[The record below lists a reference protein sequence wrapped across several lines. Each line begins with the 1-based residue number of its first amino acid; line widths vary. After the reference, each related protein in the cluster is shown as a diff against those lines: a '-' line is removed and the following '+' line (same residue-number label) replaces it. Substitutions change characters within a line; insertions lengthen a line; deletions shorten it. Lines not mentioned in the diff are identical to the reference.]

1 MKLPFRFFR
10 GELNG
15 YYIRAFLLS
24 RNAAVADIVAELA
37 YQARMA
43 WKLGSEVTAEEDPI
57 RDEDLVGIAKFA
69 GVNRPIQY
77 LENSL
82 GAQKLTQSHI
92 VNGKERSERG
102 LFDMVNENFAFAHVD
117 ADEYASDIV
126 TEATSTRRAGLV
138 PEGQAPVGYVAYGT
152 TVFNDDGSIIPGSIL
167 SAPPGD
173 GTPYSEYYGDRFLFL
188 EETFHSD
195 SAMSVE
201 LFKEYFEHVMRLRRG
216 WSGIS
221 ELAYL
226 AGLLGGGYITGLELT
241 AIDYYYMLSYSLDN
255 EVIITNKS
263 GRLAAWQ
270 RIMEKRFP
278 DFVLHEREV
287 A

>member
-15 YYIRAFLLS
+15 YFIRAFLLS
-24 RNAAVADIVAELA
+24 RNEAVADIVAELA

-43 WKLGSEVTAEEDPI
+43 WKLASEVSAEEDPI

-82 GAQKLTQSHI
+82 GAEKMTQSHI

-102 LFDMVNENFAFAHVD
+102 LFDMVAENFGFAHVD
-117 ADEYASDIV
+117 ADEYATDIV
-126 TEATSTRRAGLV
+126 TEATSSRRAGLV

-167 SAPPGD
+167 SAPPDD
-173 GTPYSEYYGDRFLFL
+173 GTPYSEYYGDKFLFF
-188 EETFHSD
+188 EETFHSNT
-195 SAMSVE
+195 AMSID
-201 LFKEYFEHVMRLRRG
+201 LFKEYFEHIMRLRRG
-216 WSGIS
+216 WAGIS

-226 AGLLGGGYITGLELT
+226 AELLGGGYITELELT
-241 AIDYYYMLSYSLDN
+241 AIDYYYMLTYSLDDYAD
-255 EVIITNKS
+255 VLNKS

-270 RIMEKRFP
+270 RVMEKRFP

-287 A
+287 V